1 LHIDKKNKIK
11 WIITMKKTTTSQK
24 AAESKANKKNKNKK
38 ENT

>member
-1 LHIDKKNKIK
+1 
-11 WIITMKKTTTSQK
+11 MKKTTTSQK